1 MENRFMI
8 QFWLHSFSIQPMF
21 FPFWTTS
28 KREDLQFSFIIS
40 VMKTLK
46 LFLMAKHKLVIDL
59 EIFFVLSSPSIKKKK
74 EDKHILQMAPEWK

>member
-8 QFWLHSFSIQPMF
+8 QFQLHLISISLMF

-46 LFLMAKHKLVIDL
+46 LFLMANL
-59 EIFFVLSSPSIKKKK
+59 LSI
-74 EDKHILQMAPEWK
+74 